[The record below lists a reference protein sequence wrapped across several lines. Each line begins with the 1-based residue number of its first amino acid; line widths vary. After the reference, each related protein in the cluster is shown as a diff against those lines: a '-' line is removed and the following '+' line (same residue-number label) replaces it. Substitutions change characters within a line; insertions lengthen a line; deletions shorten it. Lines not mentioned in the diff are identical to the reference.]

1 MTLVID
7 LACFLVVSQIS
18 VGVCPDS
25 HSLVARSLPINQ
37 ERPASLRVHLDA
49 TTQHPP
55 QHRMK
60 LPRGW
65 SAAVRRCR
73 KTKELKKRCG
83 AKREDGFARFV
94 RACCLPPAKLMTDPR
109 AGNAAYAHVQTRA

>member
-55 QHRMK
+55 TTPDGTATRVERSHKTVSKDQGAEEALWRQT
-60 LPRGW
+60 RGW
-65 SAAVRRCR
+65 FRSFRKSLLSASC
-73 KTKELKKRCG
+73 
-83 AKREDGFARFV
+83 
-94 RACCLPPAKLMTDPR
+94 
-109 AGNAAYAHVQTRA
+109 